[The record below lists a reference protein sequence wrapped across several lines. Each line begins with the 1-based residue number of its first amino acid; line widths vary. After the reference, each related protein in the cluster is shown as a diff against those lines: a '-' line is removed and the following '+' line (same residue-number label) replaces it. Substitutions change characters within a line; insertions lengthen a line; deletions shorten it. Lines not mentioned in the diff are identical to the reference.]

1 MVEKQ
6 ENNVWDNVDWITIGL
21 YLAMMLIGWIN
32 IYAAVYNEEHKSIF
46 DMTQRYGKQLMWIG
60 AAIFIAVLMINTDSK
75 FFVTFA
81 FPIYIALIFVLL
93 VVLLVGSEIKG
104 ARSWIQLGNFSIQP
118 SEFMK
123 MATSLALARYI
134 SSYDFKMHDYKSLL
148 SLAAIIGIPVG
159 LIFLQNDT
167 GSAIVFG
174 IFILVLYREG
184 LNGLVLFFSFLISVV
199 FILTMLFDP
208 LITILILSIAA
219 LVINYLLKKKL
230 QRTLIGGATF
240 FGIFGVLWGLNYIL
254 GGSVSPIFFILIA
267 AILTSA
273 MFFTWAMVLRKH
285 SLAILIGIYLGS
297 VLFSVSVDY
306 VFDNIMEQ
314 HQRDRINELLGIH
327 SDVLGTGYNV
337 NQSKIAIGSGGLFG
351 KGFLQGT
358 QTKFDFVPEQ
368 DTDFIFCTVGEEW
381 GFLGSTVVIG
391 LFMAL
396 LMRIIFLAERS
407 RSRFSR
413 VYGYSVAC
421 IIFFHF
427 AVNIG
432 MTIGLAPVVGIP
444 LPFFSYG
451 GSSLWS
457 FTFLL
462 FIFVRL
468 DASRFEQLSF

>member
-1 MVEKQ
+1 MEKR
-6 ENNVWDNVDWITIGL
+6 NNVWENVDWITIGI

-46 DMTQRYGKQLMWIG
+46 DSTQQYGKQLMWIV

-81 FPIYIALIFVLL
+81 IPIYIVIIFLLALVPFI
-93 VVLLVGSEIKG
+93 GTTING
-104 ARSWIQLGNFSIQP
+104 AKSWIQIGGFLLQP

-123 MATSLALARYI
+123 MGTSLAIARYI
-134 SSYDFKMHDYKSLL
+134 SSYNFKMHSWKSLL
-148 SLAAIIGIPVG
+148 TLAVILFVPVG

-174 IFILVLYREG
+174 VFLLVLYREG
-184 LNGLVLFFSFLISVV
+184 LNGIVLFFTFLIALV
-199 FILTMLFDP
+199 FILTMILDP
-208 LITILILSIAA
+208 LPTILILTVAA
-219 LVINYLLKKKL
+219 FVINYLLKKKL
-230 QRTLIGGATF
+230 QRTLIGAGVFT
-240 FGIFGVLWGLNYIL
+240 GIFGTLWLLNYIL
-254 GGSVSPIFFILIA
+254 GGSVSSVFFIMIA
-267 AILTSA
+267 AILTSGI
-273 MFFTWAMVLRKH
+273 FFTWAIVLHKR

-306 VFDNIMEQ
+306 VFHNIMEE
-314 HQRDRINELLGIH
+314 HQRNRINELLGIQ
-327 SDVLGTGYNV
+327 SDIHGTGYHV
-337 NQSKIAIGSGGLFG
+337 NQSKIAIGSGGFFG

-368 DTDFIFCTVGEEW
+368 STDFIFCTVGEEW
-381 GFLGSTVVIG
+381 GFIGTVTVIG
-391 LFMAL
+391 LFMGL
-396 LMRIIFLAERS
+396 LMRLIFLAERN
-407 RSRFSR
+407 RSKFSR
-413 VYGYSVAC
+413 VYGYCVAT
-421 IIFFHF
+421 ILFFHF

-432 MTIGLAPVVGIP
+432 MTIGLAPVIGIP

-457 FTFLL
+457 FTLLL
-462 FIFVRL
+462 FIFIRL

>member
-1 MVEKQ
+1 MVEK
-6 ENNVWDNVDWITIGL
+6 NDNVWENVDWITIGL

-32 IYAAVYNEEHKSIF
+32 IYAAVYNEDHKSIF
-46 DMTQRYGKQLMWIG
+46 DMTQQYGKQLMWIG
-60 AAIFIAVLMINTDSK
+60 AAIFIAILMINTDSK

-81 FPIYIALIFVLL
+81 FPIYILLILVLL
-93 VVLLVGSEIKG
+93 SVLVIGSEIKG
-104 ARSWIQLGNFSIQP
+104 AKSWIQLGTFSIQP

-123 MATSLALARYI
+123 MGTSLALARYI

-148 SLAAIIGIPVG
+148 TLAGIIGIPVG

-184 LNGLVLFFSFLISVV
+184 LNGLVLFFSFLIALV
-199 FILTMLFDP
+199 FILTMLLDP
-208 LITILILSIAA
+208 FITILILSVAA

-230 QRTLIGGATF
+230 QRTLIGGGVL
-240 FGIFGVLWGLNYIL
+240 FGIFGALWLLNYIL
-254 GGSVSPIFFILIA
+254 GGSVSPVFFILIA
-267 AILTSA
+267 AILASA
-273 MFFTWAMVLRKH
+273 MFFTWAIMLHKR

-306 VFDNIMEQ
+306 VFHNIMEQ
-314 HQRDRINELLGIH
+314 HQRDRINELLGIQ

-337 NQSKIAIGSGGLFG
+337 NQSKIAIGSGGFFG

-368 DTDFIFCTVGEEW
+368 STDFIFCTVGEEW
-381 GFLGSTVVIG
+381 GFIGTTTVIG

-396 LMRIIFLAERS
+396 LMRIIFLAERN

-413 VYGYSVAC
+413 VYGYCVAV
-421 IIFFHF
+421 ILFFHF

-457 FTFLL
+457 FTLLL
-462 FIFVRL
+462 FVFVRL

>member
-1 MVEKQ
+1 VEKR
-6 ENNVWDNVDWITIGL
+6 NNVWENVDWITIGI

-46 DMTQRYGKQLMWIG
+46 DSTQQYGKQLMWIG

-81 FPIYIALIFVLL
+81 FPIYIVIILVLIL
-93 VVLLVGSEIKG
+93 VPFIGTEING
-104 ARSWIQLGNFSIQP
+104 AKSWIQIGSFSIQP

-134 SSYDFKMHDYKSLL
+134 SSYNFKMHSWKSLL
-148 SLAAIIGIPVG
+148 TLAGIIFVPVG

-174 IFILVLYREG
+174 VFLLVLYREG
-184 LNGLVLFFSFLISVV
+184 LNGIVLFFSFLIALV
-199 FILTMLFDP
+199 FILTMILDP
-208 LITILILSIAA
+208 FITIVILTITAF
-219 LVINYLLKKKL
+219 LINYLLKKKL
-230 QRTLIGGATF
+230 QRTLIGFGVFT
-240 FGIFGVLWGLNYIL
+240 GIFGTFWLINYLL
-254 GGSVSPIFFILIA
+254 GGSVSPVFFIMIA

-273 MFFTWAMVLRKH
+273 IFFTWAFVLHKR

-306 VFDNIMEQ
+306 VFHNIMEE
-314 HQRDRINELLGIH
+314 HQRNRINELLGIQ
-327 SDVLGTGYNV
+327 SDIHGTGYHV
-337 NQSKIAIGSGGLFG
+337 NQSKIAIGSGGFFG

-368 DTDFIFCTVGEEW
+368 STDFIFCTVGEEW
-381 GFLGSTVVIG
+381 GFLGTTTVIA
-391 LFMAL
+391 LFMGL
-396 LMRIIFLAERS
+396 LMRLIFLAERN
-407 RSRFSR
+407 RSKFSR
-413 VYGYSVAC
+413 VYGYCVAT
-421 IIFFHF
+421 ILFFHF

-432 MTIGLAPVVGIP
+432 MTIGLAPVIGIP

-457 FTFLL
+457 FTLLL
-462 FIFVRL
+462 FVFIRL

>member
-1 MVEKQ
+1 MVNEK
-6 ENNVWDNVDWITIGL
+6 NNVWENVDWITIGL
-21 YLAMMLIGWIN
+21 YLAMMFIGWIN
-32 IYAAVYNEEHKSIF
+32 IYAAVYNEDHKSIM

-81 FPIYIALIFVLL
+81 FPIYLLLVFILL
-93 VVLLVGSEIKG
+93 VVLIVGSEVKG
-104 ARSWIQLGNFSIQP
+104 AKSWIQLGNFSIQP

-134 SSYDFKMHDYKSLL
+134 SSYDFKMHSYKSLL
-148 SLAAIIGIPVG
+148 TLAGILFIPVG

-174 IFILVLYREG
+174 VFILVLYREG
-184 LNGLVLFFSFLISVV
+184 LNGLVLFFSFLIALV
-199 FILTMLFDP
+199 FILTMILDP
-208 LITILILSIAA
+208 FITILILSVAA
-219 LVINYLLKKKL
+219 LIINYLLKKKL
-230 QRTLIGGATF
+230 QRALIGTAVF
-240 FGIFGVLWGLNYIL
+240 FGIFGGLWLLNYIL
-254 GGSVSPIFFILIA
+254 GGSVSPIVFILVA

-273 MFFTWAMVLRKH
+273 MFFTWAIMLHKR

-306 VFDNIMEQ
+306 VFHNIMEQ
-314 HQRDRINELLGIH
+314 HQRDRINELLGIQ

-337 NQSKIAIGSGGLFG
+337 NQSKIAIGSGGFFG

-381 GFLGSTVVIG
+381 GFVGTTAVIC

-396 LMRIIFLAERS
+396 LMRIIFLAERN

-413 VYGYSVAC
+413 VYGYCVAV
-421 IIFFHF
+421 ILFFHF

-457 FTFLL
+457 FTLLL